1 MAIPPTGAPT
11 KDAEVDFAGRTRT
24 VIGQLGRRL
33 RLTHS
38 DRDLSPSQHEVL
50 GTIVRRGPLRLSE
63 LSAIEGLNPTTLSR
77 VAGKLD
83 ARGLVTR
90 TQDPHDGRVAHLD
103 ATQVGRELYD
113 AIRSKRT
120 DALRLAFRQLSED
133 ERRTLTEALPV
144 LESLAEALK
153 RQPR

>member
-1 MAIPPTGAPT
+1 
-11 KDAEVDFAGRTRT
+11 
-24 VIGQLGRRL
+24 
-33 RLTHS
+33 
-38 DRDLSPSQHEVL
+38 VL